1 MTEEP
6 LRRGSTSQIT
16 GKRRIKTTVKYK
28 LTHISMAPIINKLI
42 KKTENNKCWQ
52 RRREIRTFYVP
63 WMELGS
69 GTAAAENCM
78 AAAQKIEN
86 RVIT

>member
-28 LTHISMAPIINKLI
+28 LTHISMAPTINKLI
-42 KKTENNKCWQ
+42 KKQKIISVGKDVGKLEPFMCRGWNREVVQLLRKTVWQ
-52 RRREIRTFYVP
+52 
-63 WMELGS
+63 LLK
-69 GTAAAENCM
+69 
-78 AAAQKIEN
+78 KIEN
-86 RVIT
+86 RIIT

>member
-52 RRREIRTFYVP
+52 RLLEPFMCRGWNREVVQLLRKTV
-63 WMELGS
+63 WQLLK
-69 GTAAAENCM
+69 
-78 AAAQKIEN
+78 KIEN
-86 RVIT
+86 RIIT